1 MSQGNSL
8 TIYRGVCT
16 VTEYTEMVSW
26 MDNHIKSGS
35 VISMVTNAVNT
46 ELFVG
51 VLFTA
56 RVR

>member
-1 MSQGNSL
+1 
-8 TIYRGVCT
+8 
-16 VTEYTEMVSW
+16 MVSW

-46 ELFVG
+46 ELFVD